1 MSFISAA
8 SCFFRLVEY
17 NLDLNKFFE
26 EEQNALTRSSE
37 PVGDLRLTR
46 SIGTDGAFESGQ
58 RRLTDGAFVM
68 ESNDGRSR
76 LNEMKDKVKEE
87 EDEYM
92 MCTIAC
98 KYGQLECLQVLHKN
112 GFRWNDLAANLAA
125 SYGRLDCLRYLHEN
139 GYVLNMD
146 ARAAAYANNRQECL
160 QYLIDHGCPWIEGY
174 ISVMFDLFI

>member
-58 RRLTDGAFVM
+58 RRLTDGASLMKSKDVTF
-68 ESNDGRSR
+68 SGSLNRR
-76 LNEMKDKVKEE
+76 LRREEQDKIKHLEEMS
-87 EDEYM
+87 
-92 MCTIAC
+92 
-98 KYGQLECLQVLHKN
+98 KN
-112 GFRWNDLAANLAA
+112 ATSCQDWERW
-125 SYGRLDCLRYLHEN
+125 
-139 GYVLNMD
+139 
-146 ARAAAYANNRQECL
+146 
-160 QYLIDHGCPWIEGY
+160 
-174 ISVMFDLFI
+174 